1 MRVLVAGGAGFIGS
15 HVCAELLDRGHEVIC
30 LDNLST
36 GRFENVDAL
45 DAHPDFS
52 FIQED
57 ATRTPLMSV
66 DLVLHLASR
75 ASPVHYKAFPI
86 ETMLANSAGTH
97 RLLALAADRGARFV
111 FASSSEV
118 YGDPLEHPQHESYWG
133 NVNPIGPRACYDEG
147 KRFGEALTFEYRRKH
162 GVNASVV
169 RIFNTYG
176 PRMDID
182 DGRVVPAFIS
192 AAFAQRP
199 LPVFGEGQ
207 QTRSFCYVSDLVDA
221 LLLVALDGNANGRV
235 FNIGNPDEVTVLE
248 LAQAVSDAAGGDGNV
263 EFASAAADDPA
274 RRRPDITR
282 MIERYGWQPRV
293 DLDEGLRR
301 TVAYFRGVTAEA
313 GALVAEAA

>member
-1 MRVLVAGGAGFIGS
+1 M
-15 HVCAELLDRGHEVIC
+15 
-30 LDNLST
+30 
-36 GRFENVDAL
+36 
-45 DAHPDFS
+45 
-52 FIQED
+52 
-57 ATRTPLMSV
+57 
-66 DLVLHLASR
+66 
-75 ASPVHYKAFPI
+75 
-86 ETMLANSAGTH
+86 
-97 RLLALAADRGARFV
+97 
-111 FASSSEV
+111 
-118 YGDPLEHPQHESYWG
+118 YGDPLEHPQRESYWG
-133 NVNPIGPRACYDEG
+133 NVNPIGPRSCYVEG
-147 KRFGEALTFEYRRKH
+147 KRFGETLTFEYRRKH

-169 RIFNTYG
+169 RTFNTYG

-182 DGRVVPAFIS
+182 DGRVVPAFIG

-248 LAQAVSDAAGGDGNV
+248 LAQAVSAVAGSDGSV

-313 GALVAEAA
+313 GTLVAEAA